1 MLGKNTVLFVS
12 FLKKN
17 KQSETHVICSF
28 LRLVSHFY
36 SKMMLSDRLMGGG
49 ERGKGWPTRTDNA
62 PLILT
67 WEYKHALYCSI
78 DDVFCNLN
86 W

>member
-1 MLGKNTVLFVS
+1 MLGKNAVLFVS

-36 SKMMLSDRLMGGG
+36 SKMMLGDRLG
-49 ERGKGWPTRTDNA
+49 RGVRAGQLESITRR
-62 PLILT
+62 
-67 WEYKHALYCSI
+67 
-78 DDVFCNLN
+78 
-86 W
+86 

>member
-1 MLGKNTVLFVS
+1 MLGKNAVLFVS

-36 SKMMLSDRLMGGG
+36 SKMMLGDRL
-49 ERGKGWPTRTDNA
+49 RGVGRGVRAGQLEPITHR
-62 PLILT
+62 
-67 WEYKHALYCSI
+67 
-78 DDVFCNLN
+78 
-86 W
+86 